1 MKILYIFVGSNS
13 CIINIM
19 TENEF
24 RLLFDTNPK
33 NLQYKR
39 QIVEYLVDNGPETLP
54 VLARFLGVSVPT
66 ISKLV
71 GELVDH
77 GLLRN
82 FGKLEASTGR
92 HPFLFGLTDKDFYFL
107 GVDFSS
113 EHISFVLMDFSGNQV
128 HSKMDIPFKFANT
141 KECLNTICN
150 EVNNY
155 MDHEI
160 DVPRHSIVSIGINIL
175 GRLNPHTGYSY
186 TYFNFEGT
194 PLATYFTNTFGIP
207 TFIDNDSRAA
217 AYGEYMLHYRQK
229 GENLLFVH
237 ATWGLGLGIIINGE
251 PYAGKSGFSGEFGH
265 THCYENEVICHCGKK
280 GCLETEASGRAMHR
294 KFIERVK
301 QGDRSI
307 ITDSGKKIE
316 DITLDDL
323 IEATLKEDMLCI
335 EILEEVGEQLGLHL
349 ANLINIFNPHVVVIG
364 GPLAQVGDYLIHPIQ
379 SAIRKYSLNMVNQ
392 DTELKQSIL
401 LRYAGVMGAC
411 MRARKKAIASL
422 TD

>member
-13 CIINIM
+13 CNINIM

-39 QIVEYLVDNGPETLP
+39 QIVEYLVDNRPETLP

-66 ISKLV
+66 ISKMV
-71 GELVDH
+71 GELVDN

-128 HSKMDIPFKFANT
+128 HSQMDIPFRFANT

-186 TYFNFEGT
+186 RCC
-194 PLATYFTNTFGIP
+194 
-207 TFIDNDSRAA
+207 SR
-217 AYGEYMLHYRQK
+217 K
-229 GENLLFVH
+229 G
-237 ATWGLGLGIIINGE
+237 
-251 PYAGKSGFSGEFGH
+251 
-265 THCYENEVICHCGKK
+265 
-280 GCLETEASGRAMHR
+280 R
-294 KFIERVK
+294 K
-301 QGDRSI
+301 
-307 ITDSGKKIE
+307 
-316 DITLDDL
+316 
-323 IEATLKEDMLCI
+323 
-335 EILEEVGEQLGLHL
+335 
-349 ANLINIFNPHVVVIG
+349 
-364 GPLAQVGDYLIHPIQ
+364 
-379 SAIRKYSLNMVNQ
+379 
-392 DTELKQSIL
+392 
-401 LRYAGVMGAC
+401 
-411 MRARKKAIASL
+411 
-422 TD
+422 

>member
-1 MKILYIFVGSNS
+1 
-13 CIINIM
+13 M
-19 TENEF
+19 TGKEF
-24 RLLFDTNPK
+24 RNLFDTNPK
-33 NLQYKR
+33 NIQYKK

-54 VLARFLGVSVPT
+54 VLARSIGVSVPT
-66 ISKLV
+66 ISKMV
-71 GELVDH
+71 SEMVENK
-77 GLLRN
+77 LLRN

-92 HPFLFGLTDKDFYFL
+92 HPYLYGLTDKDFYFL
-107 GVDFSS
+107 GVHFTKDHLNFA
-113 EHISFVLMDFSGNQV
+113 LMDFSSNQV
-128 HSKMDIPFKFANT
+128 ATKMAIPFKFTNT
-141 KECLNTICN
+141 KECLAQICT

-155 MDHEI
+155 I
-160 DVPRHSIVSIGINIL
+160 DNELEVPRHSIASISINIL

-186 TYFNFEGT
+186 TYFNFGGM
-194 PLATYFTNTFGIP
+194 PLATYFTTTFGIP
-207 TFIDNDSRAA
+207 TYIDNDSRAA

-229 GENLLFVH
+229 GENLLFIH

-265 THCYENEVICHCGKK
+265 THCYNNEVLCHCGKK

-294 KFIERVK
+294 KFIERLK
-301 QGDRSI
+301 NGDRSI
-307 ITDSGKKIE
+307 ITDSGKSIE

-323 IEATLKEDMLCI
+323 IQATLKEDMLCI

-349 ANLINIFNPHVVVIG
+349 ANLINIFNPHVVVLG
-364 GPLAQVGDYLIHPIQ
+364 GPLAQVGDYLLHPIQ

-411 MRARKKAIASL
+411 LMARKRAIASL